1 MMTVYPVGLAPA
13 TWRRVSEGT
22 GKKIPE
28 RLLAKLWQ
36 ERSARQTGLRTE
48 AGKRVRVVYPGRSGT
63 AAGPDF
69 RDALLEVEGLG
80 LVSGDVELHIRQRDW
95 KSHGH
100 GGDPNYNGVV
110 IHGALQVDSGET
122 RLHSGVQ
129 APVVDLSA
137 LLEEPLNE
145 PPGKQE
151 QLLDLWEL
159 LARKGFPRPGSRDE
173 AAATLDR
180 AGDQRFQL
188 KSAWLTDC
196 IRAQGPYQALYQT
209 LMEGLGYSSNRRP
222 FVELASRA
230 PYQAIA
236 KLAVQIAAE
245 DRVEAICS
253 WLTAC
258 SGLADADL
266 PRPRGVGSA
275 MNPAEWRLFRVRP
288 AKHPRRRI
296 MGAAVLLDRFLE
308 PGLAAGLA
316 TVAFGL
322 NPAKLTA
329 ALVASGVEGAALVGP
344 ARGKDLAVNAVLPF
358 MHGWSEFGSQGPEPD
373 GALAL
378 FRRFP
383 RLAGNQLTR
392 EMTDQLLPAAWRET
406 VTNAR
411 RQQGLLHLS
420 ALLRGAH

>member
-1 MMTVYPVGLAPA
+1 
-13 TWRRVSEGT
+13 
-22 GKKIPE
+22 
-28 RLLAKLWQ
+28 
-36 ERSARQTGLRTE
+36 
-48 AGKRVRVVYPGRSGT
+48 
-63 AAGPDF
+63 
-69 RDALLEVEGLG
+69 
-80 LVSGDVELHIRQRDW
+80 
-95 KSHGH
+95 
-100 GGDPNYNGVV
+100 
-110 IHGALQVDSGET
+110 
-122 RLHSGVQ
+122 
-129 APVVDLSA
+129 
-137 LLEEPLNE
+137 
-145 PPGKQE
+145 
-151 QLLDLWEL
+151 
-159 LARKGFPRPGSRDE
+159 
-173 AAATLDR
+173 
-180 AGDQRFQL
+180 
-188 KSAWLTDC
+188 
-196 IRAQGPYQALYQT
+196 
-209 LMEGLGYSSNRRP
+209 
-222 FVELASRA
+222 
-230 PYQAIA
+230 
-236 KLAVQIAAE
+236 
-245 DRVEAICS
+245 
-253 WLTAC
+253 
-258 SGLADADL
+258 
-266 PRPRGVGSA
+266 

-358 MHGWSEFGSQGPEPD
+358 MHGWPEFGSQGPEPD